1 MKRLMKTRMK
11 MRAPMQTLLQLT
23 LCLLLP
29 AVAAS
34 LRAQEWVDT
43 SHSEPQALF
52 AEKCGMCHR
61 AQGMGTTLLQRRYDP
76 ELALLENRRD
86 LAPEFIRTVV
96 RSGFN
101 NMFPISR
108 GEVSDAQ
115 LDRIIA
121 HLTQEKP
128 E

>member
-1 MKRLMKTRMK
+1 MKLVAGMPAINSLLKLAGLGLLLCATSS
-11 MRAPMQTLLQLT
+11 MRA
-23 LCLLLP
+23 
-29 AVAAS
+29 A
-34 LRAQEWVDT
+34 EWTDT
-43 SHSEPQALF
+43 SHSEPEPLF

-115 LDRIIA
+115 LEQIIA
-121 HLTQEKP
+121 HLTQERG

>member
-1 MKRLMKTRMK
+1 
-11 MRAPMQTLLQLT
+11 MRIITGAKVVNTLLRHS
-23 LCLLLP
+23 CAGLLLC
-29 AVAAS
+29 AAIA
-34 LRAQEWVDT
+34 LHAAEWVDT
-43 SHSEPQALF
+43 GHSEPEPLF

-76 ELALLENRRD
+76 ERALLENRRD

-115 LDRIIA
+115 LDQIIA
-121 HLTQEKP
+121 HLTQERG